1 MLRAYLGVILR
12 GFKRFQIFESTYRQ
26 LILPKI
32 TSFFF
37 FVLENLT
44 KNISKHFLGLYDQV
58 LAILT
63 ESIFNE
69 TTTKQKCY
77 QVKVL

>member
-32 TSFFF
+32 TFF
-37 FVLENLT
+37 FVLKNLT

-58 LAILT
+58 VAILT
-63 ESIFNE
+63 EIIFNE
-69 TTTKQKCY
+69 TTTKQKRY

>member
-32 TSFFF
+32 TFFF

-69 TTTKQKCY
+69 TTTKQKRY